1 MCIMCVCRYMKK
13 SIFQILN
20 IGVGLLGFVTIL
32 FAVYC
37 FGKLNE
43 FNPFIYTL
51 LGVGIILTAFSMKIC
66 TNDFNS
72 RCLLRLYLF
81 ILCMV
86 FLIEVSLV
94 VVYFDDETH
103 EWLMQQLPG
112 NIQNLVKQYI
122 QIIGLVFLGVA
133 VTVVIMFAFGIEILY
148 FKTSN
153 DSTNEEVGPNTYLLG
168 DSDINNLIGN
178 NTNRSYKAVEKR
190 EQGTQYQLEAGG
202 YLCTKCYRI
211 ECECFNDSSN
221 QGNTHQESFGH
232 GTSFDTTITVVSVST
247 DEVKEDDYDVEPI
260 STTTVGDGI
269 VLSNTSDNMLSSPN
283 KNSSMLC
290 LKCHDL
296 QCTCEDGNKEL
307 LCSVC
312 FERPCK
318 CNMKSY
324 T

>member
-1 MCIMCVCRYMKK
+1 MI
-13 SIFQILN
+13 I
-20 IGVGLLGFVTIL
+20 
-32 FAVYC
+32 
-37 FGKLNE
+37 
-43 FNPFIYTL
+43 
-51 LGVGIILTAFSMKIC
+51 IILS
-66 TNDFNS
+66 D
-72 RCLLRLYLF
+72 Y
-81 ILCMV
+81 
-86 FLIEVSLV
+86 
-94 VVYFDDETH
+94 
-103 EWLMQQLPG
+103 
-112 NIQNLVKQYI
+112 YI
-122 QIIGLVFLGVA
+122 
-133 VTVVIMFAFGIEILY
+133 T
-148 FKTSN
+148 T
-153 DSTNEEVGPNTYLLG
+153 
-168 DSDINNLIGN
+168 
-178 NTNRSYKAVEKR
+178 
-190 EQGTQYQLEAGG
+190 
-202 YLCTKCYRI
+202 
-211 ECECFNDSSN
+211 
-221 QGNTHQESFGH
+221 